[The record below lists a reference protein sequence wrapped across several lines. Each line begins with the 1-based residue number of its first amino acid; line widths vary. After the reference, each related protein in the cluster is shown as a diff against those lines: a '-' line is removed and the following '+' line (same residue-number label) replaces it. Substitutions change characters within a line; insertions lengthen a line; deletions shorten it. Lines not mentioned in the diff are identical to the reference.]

1 MARFRDLLTR
11 LRRSESGFTL
21 VELLFSSM
29 IGLLLIGTC
38 VGVFTATVR
47 SQPGAAQRGV
57 TIQQARNVMERLTR
71 EIRQGSTVYAST
83 GTQLS
88 MLTMVHSASCGGAQ
102 ANTAIQC
109 KVVYTCTSG
118 TCTRVES
125 PPPPATTPAATTTV
139 VTGLSS
145 SSIFSYTPTC
155 GATSTSGS
163 PGYIC
168 VNLAFPGDNGDD
180 ALTVQDGAAPDNP
193 TSS

>member
-1 MARFRDLLTR
+1 MGHVLRRLAR
-11 LRRSESGFTL
+11 LRGSESGFTL

-29 IGLLLIGTC
+29 LGLMLIATGVTVF
-38 VGVFTATVR
+38 VGVQR
-47 SQPGAAQRGV
+47 SQPGEAQRGV
-57 TIQQARNVMERLTR
+57 TIQSARNVLERITR

-88 MLTMVHSASCGGAQ
+88 LLTMVHSATCGGAQ

-109 KVVYTCTSG
+109 KVTYTCSSG
-118 TCTRVES
+118 SCIRTEMA
-125 PPPPATTPAATTTV
+125 PPPATGSGSPVTV

-145 SSIFSYTPTC
+145 SNIFSYTPTC

-163 PGYIC
+163 PGYVC
-168 VNLAFPGDNGDD
+168 VNLVFAGNNGDD
-180 ALTVQDGAAPDNP
+180 VLTVQDGAAPVNP